1 ILTTTAYPGEEF
13 AGTVTFISPEVATE
27 EGVNAYPAEISISNL
42 DNKLKTGMIMNIAIE
57 LSKRENVLFVPVTA
71 IQSDGGAD
79 GVYVA
84 ADPSNTSVFEFKP
97 VELGLYTTDRVEL
110 KSGVNEGDTVVIPAP
125 GGAGMMDPS
134 GGAVFP

>member
-1 ILTTTAYPGEEF
+1 MNNSNSNDLKIATKINQSDIVKVKTGQKAILTTTAYPGEEF

-79 GVYVA
+79 RSMSPPILPIRLSLNLSLSSWDSTLQTA
-84 ADPSNTSVFEFKP
+84 
-97 VELGLYTTDRVEL
+97 
-110 KSGVNEGDTVVIPAP
+110 
-125 GGAGMMDPS
+125 
-134 GGAVFP
+134 